1 MKLTLLQRLIEQAK
15 KPNGFVGSAMLRIMN
30 FAHSGMN
37 TWLIK
42 HGDVYD
48 GDTVLDIG
56 CGGGKTLQILSNIN
70 PSGKVY
76 GIDFSEQAV
85 RDSIK
90 TNKMDVANGKV
101 IVKQASVSNIP
112 YPNQFFD
119 AITAFQTHYFWPDLA
134 NDVKEV
140 FRVLKHGGKFIIISE
155 LYKINYHM
163 KAYKTKSEIEQLYES
178 IGFQRIQIIEN
189 ARKGCLCIIGVK

>member
-1 MKLTLLQRLIEQAK
+1 MTLLQRLIEQAK
-15 KPNGFVGSAMLRIMN
+15 KPNGFVGSVMLRIMN
-30 FAHSGMN
+30 FAHSCMN

-56 CGGGKTLQILSNIN
+56 CGGGKTLQTLSNIN

-112 YPNQFFD
+112 YPDQFFD
-119 AITAFQTHYFWPDLA
+119 TITAFQTHYFWPDLA

-189 ARKGCLCIIGVK
+189 ARKGCLCIIGIK

>member
-1 MKLTLLQRLIEQAK
+1 MTLLQRLIEQAK
-15 KPNGFVGSAMLRIMN
+15 KPNGFVGSVMLRIMN

-56 CGGGKTLQILSNIN
+56 CGGGKTLQTLSNIN

-112 YPNQFFD
+112 YPDQFFD
-119 AITAFQTHYFWPDLA
+119 TITAFQTHYFWPDLA

-189 ARKGCLCIIGVK
+189 ARKGCLCIIGIK

>member
-15 KPNGFVGSAMLRIMN
+15 KPNGFVGSVMLRIMN

-56 CGGGKTLQILSNIN
+56 CGGGKTLQTLSNIN

-112 YPNQFFD
+112 YPDQFFD
-119 AITAFQTHYFWPDLA
+119 TITAFQTHYFWPDLA

-189 ARKGCLCIIGVK
+189 ARKGCLCIIGIK

>member
-1 MKLTLLQRLIEQAK
+1 MALLQRLIEQAK
-15 KPNGFVGSAMLRIMN
+15 KPNGFVGSVMLRIMN
-30 FAHSGMN
+30 VAHSGMN

-48 GDTVLDIG
+48 GDIVLDIG
-56 CGGGKTLQILSNIN
+56 CGGGKTLQTLSKMN
-70 PSGKVY
+70 PAGKIY

-85 RDSIK
+85 KDSIK

-112 YPNQFFD
+112 YTDQFFD
-119 AITAFQTHYFWPDLA
+119 TITAFQTHYFWPDLA

-140 FRVLKHGGKFIIISE
+140 FRVLKHGGKFIIMSE
-155 LYKINYHM
+155 LYKIHYHM
-163 KAYKTKSEIEQLYES
+163 KAYKTTSEIEQLFES
-178 IGFQRIQIIEN
+178 VGFQKIQIIQN
-189 ARKGCLCIIGVK
+189 ARKGCLCIIGMK